1 MAVAA
6 ASLHEKQLKY
16 EKLRPKIFSE
26 NSFIVDE
33 ELAEEAPLC
42 EMCCDLMGP
51 STDNASQMA
60 CGHRFCAKCW
70 RDYLHARIKEGEA
83 RGDVICPTYECQSG
97 KARIFRF
104 PCSIVVV
111 YFSHH
116 IGSSQLG
123 NCYKLA
129 LLPGGAA
136 TCSERIC
143 KMFSV
148 SSPEVSP
155 IRKCISKI
163 PKVWSL

>member
-51 STDNASQMA
+51 STDNASEMA

-70 RDYLHARIKEGEA
+70 RDYLHARIREGEA

-97 KARIFRF
+97 KAIL
-104 PCSIVVV
+104 
-111 YFSHH
+111 H
-116 IGSSQLG
+116 L
-123 NCYKLA
+123 
-129 LLPGGAA
+129 
-136 TCSERIC
+136 
-143 KMFSV
+143 SV
-148 SSPEVSP
+148 T
-155 IRKCISKI
+155 
-163 PKVWSL
+163 LFH